1 MIHIMAVDLT
11 KLKNLIL
18 HIGANPHVQSLGE
31 TKLWKLIYL
40 IDAASLRETGQS
52 VTGSEFIRYDHGPV
66 PSRGE
71 KSLKQLSRDGGIS
84 IVQEQFPSY
93 RINRVVATAHPA
105 EKVFSATE
113 LKLIGRICR
122 AYGDKTAKYLSELSH
137 LEPAW
142 HYAER
147 LDKLSPEL
155 MLYGAAEDPE
165 DL

>member
-1 MIHIMAVDLT
+1 MAADLA

-18 HIGANPHVQSLGE
+18 HIGANPHVQDLGT
-31 TKLWKLIYL
+31 TKLWKLIYF
-40 IDAASLRETGQS
+40 IDVAALREMGRS
-52 VTGSEFIRYDHGPV
+52 ITGSDFIKYDHGPV

-71 KSLKQLSRDGGIS
+71 KSLKQLSRNGEVNIL
-84 IVQEQFPSY
+84 QEELPSY
-93 RINRVVATAHPA
+93 RISRVVAATLPA
-105 EKVFSATE
+105 KDVFSADE
-113 LKLIGRICR
+113 LKLIGRMCR
-122 AYGDKTAKYLSELSH
+122 THGDKTAAYLSALSH
-137 LEPAW
+137 REPAW